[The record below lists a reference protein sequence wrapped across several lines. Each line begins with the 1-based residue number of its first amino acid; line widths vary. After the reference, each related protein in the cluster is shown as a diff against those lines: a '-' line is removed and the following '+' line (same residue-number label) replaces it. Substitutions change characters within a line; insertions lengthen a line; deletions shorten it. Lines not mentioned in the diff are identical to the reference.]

1 MKGLWGLGFDTF
13 SCILFFCNNKSPWKQ
28 SLLQNQK
35 PIFKRTPKPIK
46 VLIRH
51 SQNSNLVNLLV
62 SGVQGHPT
70 LRTQRSDRGGHQV
83 PWGHSQVG
91 LFLGQHLQGSNCTQ
105 SNLLDL
111 KLALHHLATLHTSTL
126 FSISSFGGG
135 IIRDLA
141 NFISF
146 NDEIP
151 FAKPIP
157 IPRPQITSIPSWASS
172 SSSSSFSRVPKWLPR
187 FPDSFISCSVSER
200 KCGERLWEDSVLG
213 GAGFG
218 LVDLLLGLCLCFWVC
233 GFWFSILRS

>member
-1 MKGLWGLGFDTF
+1 MKGPWGLGFDTF

-35 PIFKRTPKPIK
+35 PIR
-46 VLIRH
+46 V
-51 SQNSNLVNLLV
+51 
-62 SGVQGHPT
+62 
-70 LRTQRSDRGGHQV
+70 
-83 PWGHSQVG
+83 
-91 LFLGQHLQGSNCTQ
+91 
-105 SNLLDL
+105 
-111 KLALHHLATLHTSTL
+111 LALHHLTTLHTSTL

-141 NFISF
+141 DFISF

-172 SSSSSFSRVPKWLPR
+172 CVPKWLPR